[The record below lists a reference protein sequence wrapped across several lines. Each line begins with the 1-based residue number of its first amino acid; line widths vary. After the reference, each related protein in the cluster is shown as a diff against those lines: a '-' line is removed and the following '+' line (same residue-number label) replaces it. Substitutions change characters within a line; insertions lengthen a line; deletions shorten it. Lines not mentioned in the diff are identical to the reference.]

1 MGVDQLSA
9 DKPQNEQQWTRERD
23 RLKTLWVIAVILF
36 WLSLA
41 FQAFLYVLD
50 GKPNLVLLSVVAGMM
65 LLGVGLKI
73 RLRLHERKNP
83 R

>member
-36 WLSLA
+36 WLSLV

-73 RLRLHERKNP
+73 RLRLHERKKP